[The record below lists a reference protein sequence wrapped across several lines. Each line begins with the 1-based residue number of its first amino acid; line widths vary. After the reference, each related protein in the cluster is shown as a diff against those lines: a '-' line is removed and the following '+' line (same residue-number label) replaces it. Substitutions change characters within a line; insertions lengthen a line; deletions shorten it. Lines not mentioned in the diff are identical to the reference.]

1 MIRIRLKIFSIV
13 AAAVVCMSISVSAE
27 ETASP
32 ENITIL
38 GDSIS
43 TGYGLDE
50 NELSYGDYLR
60 NYFNAELD
68 NFAVNGR
75 QTSELIS
82 QLEEDSIAVSSV
94 ANADI
99 VCVSIGGNDVLHIF
113 EDAVYE
119 LGGIT
124 QSPQNGSFQ
133 LSPEFIQQFLMKY
146 SSGFGSAAAQAA
158 KNLETIS
165 EKIAEINPEAE
176 IVFQT
181 IYNPFESDDET
192 INNILKP
199 LKTYTSL
206 YLGTINNAVREQN
219 VSVADIAKKF
229 SENVWLYTN
238 IGEFD
243 IHPNNVG
250 HMLIAEEIV
259 QMLKLPGDY
268 SVFDEQS
275 LNLSA
280 DTMNQLP
287 ENVTAEIKNLS
298 EGNFRTE
305 SEIEVSAETERAVE
319 TTESATKS
327 TENEQKETN
336 GSSQEKE
343 TVAESEKSSVK
354 NKTAGFLFKAGL
366 CIIVI
371 SLILKI
377 YTRKRKD
384 KKTK

>member
-1 MIRIRLKIFSIV
+1 
-13 AAAVVCMSISVSAE
+13 MSISVSAE

-82 QLEEDSIAVSSV
+82 QLEEDSITVSSV

-124 QSPQNGSFQ
+124 QSPQSGSFQ

-146 SSGFGSAAAQAA
+146 SSGFGPAAAQAA
-158 KNLETIS
+158 QNLETIS
-165 EKIAEINPEAE
+165 GKIAEINPEAE

-229 SENVWLYTN
+229 SENAWLYTN

-259 QMLKLPGDY
+259 QMLKLPGNY

-275 LNLSA
+275 LNLSE

-305 SEIEVSAETERAVE
+305 SEIEVSAETERAIE
-319 TTESATKS
+319 TTESATES
-327 TENEQKETN
+327 TENKQKETT
-336 GSSQEKE
+336 S
-343 TVAESEKSSVK
+343 ESEKNSVK
-354 NKTAGFLFKAGL
+354 NKTAGILFKAGL

-377 YTRKRKD
+377 YARKRKD